1 VSSTPSSP
9 RRAGRRAGRGHRAVP
24 HTADVIVEA
33 WGPDLPACFE
43 EAAAGLAAVYVD
55 AARAREIGR
64 HPVHLGPGPP
74 DALLVDLVEEAI
86 FALDTAPGVP
96 FGAEVSAAQDG
107 GLDVELALADPDTVT
122 ATGSVPK
129 AVSRSELAVAA
140 GPGGVR
146 CRFLVD
152 V

>member
-1 VSSTPSSP
+1 MSPGRSSP
-9 RRAGRRAGRGHRAVP
+9 PRPEGRPGRGHRAVP

-33 WGPDLPACFE
+33 WGPDVPACYE
-43 EAAAGLAAVYVD
+43 EAVAGLAAVYVD

-64 HPVHLGPGPP
+64 LPVHLGPGPA
-74 DALLVDLVEEAI
+74 DVLLVDLVEEAI

-96 FGAEVSAAQDG
+96 FRAVVGPAGDG
-107 GLDVELALADPDTVT
+107 GLDVELVLADPATVT
-122 ATGSVPK
+122 ASGSVPK
-129 AVSRSELAVAA
+129 AVSRSELAVSF